1 MALLTGSKAVLWARL
16 YIRLRERVE
25 RKTGGAKMAR
35 RAGRGLGLW
44 EKGRRASR
52 SSRTSMKHGL
62 VGLVLIRKVDGFVLA
77 RREDDVAQHLA
88 AARALAFH
96 MDHKGGAL
104 ALLAQ
109 DGAQAEHGVD
119 VARRDRHARHAGV
132 RTVRLAGLIFR
143 IGADEREVVLP
154 LHRRCERR
162 QRENAEHASC
172 KLDHLAPPPE
182 TIAGDFEEC
191 KECRARANDQFRRRR
206 GTRSRARRHDAAGV
220 APAVELS

>member
-52 SSRTSMKHGL
+52 SIRTSMKHGL
-62 VGLVLIRKVDGFVLA
+62 VGLVLIRKVDGFILA

-96 MDHKGGAL
+96 MDHKGGAV
-104 ALLAQ
+104 ALLVQ
-109 DGAQAEHGVD
+109 DGAQAEHRVD
-119 VARRDRHARHAGV
+119 VARRDLHARHARV
-132 RTVRLAGLIFR
+132 RTIGLAGLIFG
-143 IGADEREVVLP
+143 IGADEREVVLS
-154 LHRRCERR
+154 LYRRCQHCEHDEA
-162 QRENAEHASC
+162 QHASC
-172 KLDHLAPPPE
+172 KLDHLLNHLAPPPE
-182 TIAGDFEEC
+182 TIAGAFQEC
-191 KECRARANDQFRRRR
+191 KECRGIVIR
-206 GTRSRARRHDAAGV
+206 
-220 APAVELS
+220 